1 MIRYKKLLGFAK
13 AGRAEPATKVLE
25 KATLKLVRASVGMTE
40 EIGALDDGPA
50 LFKKTTKN
58 ADVDT
63 WDFEESDPDEA
74 DDDATIGNEDD
85 NSDSDGDSHRS
96 NSRSQVDLSS
106 VGRSAGV

>member
-1 MIRYKKLLGFAK
+1 M
-13 AGRAEPATKVLE
+13 
-25 KATLKLVRASVGMTE
+25 KLVRASVGMTE

-85 NSDSDGDSHRS
+85 NSDSDGDSRRRI
-96 NSRSQVDLSS
+96 SRSQVALSS

>member
-13 AGRAEPATKVLE
+13 AGRAKPATEVLE

-40 EIGALDDGPA
+40 EIGAIDDGPA

-74 DDDATIGNEDD
+74 DDDATIGNGDD
-85 NSDSDGDSHRS
+85 NSDSDGDSHGS
-96 NSRSQVDLSS
+96 NSGSQVDLAS
-106 VGRSAGV
+106 VSRSAGV

>member
-1 MIRYKKLLGFAK
+1 
-13 AGRAEPATKVLE
+13 
-25 KATLKLVRASVGMTE
+25 MTE

-74 DDDATIGNEDD
+74 DDDATIG
-85 NSDSDGDSHRS
+85 
-96 NSRSQVDLSS
+96 V
-106 VGRSAGV
+106 